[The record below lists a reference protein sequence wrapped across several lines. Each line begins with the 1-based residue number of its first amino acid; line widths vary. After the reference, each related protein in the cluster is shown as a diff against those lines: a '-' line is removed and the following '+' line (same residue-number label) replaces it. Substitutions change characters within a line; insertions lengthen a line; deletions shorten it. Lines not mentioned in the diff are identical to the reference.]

1 MFARFCDTSNI
12 DFAFITYNYL
22 PSSIEEL
29 RWKNLSVSTQ
39 LEQIQKKKA
48 ELKNELQ
55 SMEHKER
62 GLGESIKVLEEKMM
76 IHDLEERVK
85 AKRAIV
91 ERLEFRKRDL
101 EKRLKEPQ
109 KKPDPSQMP
118 HRPTPAPQAADK
130 AEEPQRR
137 EPMEVTVSAA
147 PAGNQHP
154 KQSAAPAGPQQPK
167 KPEEKK
173 EKQEEKKKRK
183 WF

>member
-1 MFARFCDTSNI
+1 
-12 DFAFITYNYL
+12 
-22 PSSIEEL
+22 
-29 RWKNLSVSTQ
+29 LSLSTQ

-62 GLGESIKVLEEKMM
+62 ALGESIKVLEERMT

-85 AKRAIV
+85 AKRAVV

-109 KKPDPSQMP
+109 KKPEPSPMP
-118 HRPTPAPQAADK
+118 HRPSPTPAPQATEK
-130 AEEPQRR
+130 TEEPQRR
-137 EPMEVTVSAA
+137 EPLEVSVSAA
-147 PAGNQHP
+147 PAGDQHP

-167 KPEEKK
+167 KPEENK

>member
-1 MFARFCDTSNI
+1 M
-12 DFAFITYNYL
+12 
-22 PSSIEEL
+22 
-29 RWKNLSVSTQ
+29 SVSTQ

-109 KKPDPSQMP
+109 KKPEPSPVPHMP
-118 HRPTPAPQAADK
+118 TPTPAPHGAEK
-130 AEEPQRR
+130 TEEPQRR

-173 EKQEEKKKRK
+173 EKKEEKKKRK

>member
-1 MFARFCDTSNI
+1 
-12 DFAFITYNYL
+12 
-22 PSSIEEL
+22 
-29 RWKNLSVSTQ
+29 LSLSTQ

-55 SMEHKER
+55 SMEQKER
-62 GLGESIKVLEEKMM
+62 ALGEGIKVLEERMT

-85 AKRAIV
+85 AKRAVV

-109 KKPDPSQMP
+109 KKAEPSPMP
-118 HRPTPAPQAADK
+118 HRPTPTSAPQAAEK
-130 AEEPQRR
+130 VEEHQRR

-147 PAGNQHP
+147 PAG
-154 KQSAAPAGPQQPK
+154 PQQPK
-167 KPEEKK
+167 KPEGKK
-173 EKQEEKKKRK
+173 EKQEEEKKKRK